1 MAWTEAD
8 IRANRDFFAEKLR
21 TTKQRNDVLKAIEGG
36 TFDFVLIDT
45 RTREAF
51 KFGHITGAWCAPLDE
66 LDSLVPQLPKDREIV
81 TYCWG
86 HD

>member
-1 MAWTEAD
+1 MPWSEAD
-8 IRANRDFFAEKLR
+8 VRANRDYFEQKLR
-21 TTKQRNDVLKAIEGG
+21 ATKQRTDVVKATEQGA
-36 TFDFVLIDT
+36 FDFVLLDT
-45 RTREAF
+45 RGRDPF

-66 LDSLVPQLPKDREIV
+66 LEGVMASLPRDREIV